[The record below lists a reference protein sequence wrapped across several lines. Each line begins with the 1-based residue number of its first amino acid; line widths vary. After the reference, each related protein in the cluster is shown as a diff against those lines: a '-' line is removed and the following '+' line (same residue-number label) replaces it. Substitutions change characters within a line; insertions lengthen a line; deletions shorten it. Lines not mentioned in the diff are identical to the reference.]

1 MGNDPDPVRHQV
13 SGIPPVKAEVT
24 EYQQHRL
31 SCPACGEV
39 TAAEWPQEM
48 PSGSFGP
55 RVQAIV
61 GYLTGRLALSHRDVV
76 EAMAALHGL
85 SLSLGSV
92 STIQDHVSKA
102 LEQPVRTAQ
111 QYVHRQPVNQV
122 DETIW
127 PEGEKQKWLWIDA
140 TSEMTVFRI
149 LAGRGQA
156 QAKEVIGKGYQ
167 GIINTDRYPGYHWM
181 DAHRRQLCW
190 AHLKREFLAIKG
202 RGGMS
207 AEIGDGLLEQVKEIF
222 EAWRAERRGL
232 EPGGISAKDGAGSS
246 DGQRVDSERR
256 GLWPGQDAADLR
268 EPAQTRDLT
277 LDLHERG
284 RSGTDQ

>member
-1 MGNDPDPVRHQV
+1 MPRGN
-13 SGIPPVKAEVT
+13 
-24 EYQQHRL
+24 
-31 SCPACGEV
+31 
-39 TAAEWPQEM
+39 
-48 PSGSFGP
+48 FGP
-55 RVQAIV
+55 RAQAVV
-61 GYLTGRLALSHRDVV
+61 GYLTGRFGAQPSRCGGGDGG
-76 EAMAALHGL
+76 AARLKPEPGKRL
-85 SLSLGSV
+85 
-92 STIQDHVSKA
+92 DHSGQVSKA
-102 LEQPVRTAQ
+102 LEQPVGTAQ

-127 PEGEKQKWLWIDA
+127 PEGEKQKWLWINA
-140 TSEMTVFRI
+140 TPQVTVFRI

-222 EAWRAERRGL
+222 EAWRAL
-232 EPGGISAKDGAGSS
+232 KDGA
-246 DGQRVDSERR
+246 
-256 GLWPGQDAADLR
+256 
-268 EPAQTRDLT
+268 
-277 LDLHERG
+277 
-284 RSGTDQ
+284 